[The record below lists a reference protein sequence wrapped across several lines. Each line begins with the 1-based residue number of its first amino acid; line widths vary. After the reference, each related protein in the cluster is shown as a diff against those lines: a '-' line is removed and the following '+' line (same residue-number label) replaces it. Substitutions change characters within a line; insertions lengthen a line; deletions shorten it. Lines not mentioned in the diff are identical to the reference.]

1 MGQSFEHYSKRTEEN
16 MEWIENRHTSVTE
29 NVVSSIGLAA
39 DSAFR
44 RVFLVLVLRI
54 PGVPGPSISG
64 TFQS

>member
-1 MGQSFEHYSKRTEEN
+1 

-29 NVVSSIGLAA
+29 DVVSSIGLVA
-39 DSAFR
+39 DSSFR

-54 PGVPGPSISG
+54 PGVPGPSISS